1 MSMDLNDP
9 AIIKEFIDES
19 NEHLSDVEAQLL
31 EIEQAGANIDTELV
45 NTVFRAVH
53 SIKGTAG
60 FMGLDTIQLLAHNAE
75 GVLNLIR
82 NRELV
87 PTKPIIECLLG
98 ASDDLRNLVNDL
110 DHSNDADVSA
120 RVQSLLEITEQ
131 ATAEALAEDSSSE
144 TVAVDEV
151 VDLDSIESSII
162 EASAEV
168 SAAVSKATPET
179 PRHLSRDVTS
189 TSIDQSSPSAES
201 SNGSASTH
209 ALTSDPAIGAATTA
223 ARAEPAAE
231 KEKHNSGAK
240 ADASIRVNVGTL
252 DRLMNLAGELVLRRN
267 CLMQLT
273 TRRGDNELNTI
284 AAGLNQVTS
293 CLQDTIMQTRMQPIG
308 NVFSRF
314 PRVVRD
320 LNSKL
325 GKECEVVLDGVSVEV
340 DKTILEAIGDPLT
353 HLVRNAIDHGI
364 EKATDRIAA
373 GKPTVAQLRLW
384 AYHQAGR
391 VCIDVSDDGRGID
404 PAKLREKAVAKN
416 LISHD
421 AAARMSDRE
430 AIGLIFHPG
439 FSTAAQVTDV
449 SGRGVGMDVVRTNI
463 EKLGGTVDVESQV
476 GVGTTIR
483 IVLPLTLAIIPSLIV
498 RCCGQRFAV
507 PQVNIVELVRVP
519 ASQRQERIGKVRDV
533 EVLRLRGEL
542 LPMVYLEKV
551 LRIPEASPDEWIMDA
566 PSDEDMKRRPLNVLV
581 VETGEIRYGLVVDE
595 LRDSQEIVVK
605 PLGRHI
611 KDCKALDAA
620 TILGDGHIAWILSIA
635 GIATLSQLGQC
646 PIAHGEM
653 DRKADA
659 SDGLHDRQHFVL
671 FTNQAGEW
679 FCVPMDV
686 VLRVDRITPEQI
698 VRVGNQETIEQH
710 DMSLPLMRVEAS
722 ISAQACSDPKRLTVI
737 VFKYC
742 GREIGLVAH
751 NIHDIRTVSAA
762 IDTVTCVESGVL
774 GSFITEGH
782 TVRLLDVY
790 QLTRDQHPEWFEAP
804 KASTALP
811 ANILVVEDSGL
822 VRKQLLRTLTVEG
835 YRTIEAEDGQ
845 TAWDLLQAGS
855 EEISL
860 VVTDIEMPH
869 MTGLELCRRVKQWD
883 RTRHIPVII
892 LSSLGADSDIERG
905 RDAGVDE
912 YHVKFNQDTLV
923 AGVQRLLG
931 RSSPHIVGAGK
942 VRNTVG

>member
-87 PTKPIIECLLG
+87 PTKPIVECLLG

-110 DHSNDADVSA
+110 EHSNDADVSA
-120 RVQSLLEITEQ
+120 RVQALLEITEKATAACLEDDSGESSEPDASASHPGAAAPATGSTTSLPSEVDHAADEEAGDEPSLMPSSAQ
-131 ATAEALAEDSSSE
+131 ATATSGPGDSTSPA
-144 TVAVDEV
+144 VAAM
-151 VDLDSIESSII
+151 LGSA
-162 EASAEV
+162 EAS
-168 SAAVSKATPET
+168 SGMP
-179 PRHLSRDVTS
+179 
-189 TSIDQSSPSAES
+189 
-201 SNGSASTH
+201 
-209 ALTSDPAIGAATTA
+209 AAT
-223 ARAEPAAE
+223 ARVEVTAE
-231 KEKHNSGAK
+231 KEKPNAVAK
-240 ADASIRVNVGTL
+240 SDASIRVNVGTL

-320 LNSKL
+320 LNAKL
-325 GKECEVVLDGVSVEV
+325 GKECEVILDGVSVEV

-364 EKATDRIAA
+364 EKASDRITA
-373 GKPTVAQLRLW
+373 GKPTIAQLRLW

-421 AAARMSDRE
+421 AASRMSDRE
-430 AIGLIFHPG
+430 AINLIFHPG

-498 RCCGQRFAV
+498 RSCGQRFAV

-519 ASQRQERIGKVRDV
+519 ASQRHERIGKVRDV

-551 LRIPEASPDEWIMDA
+551 LRIPEASPEDQLWESTGDGN
-566 PSDEDMKRRPLNVLV
+566 SDRRPLNVLV

-635 GIATLSQLGQC
+635 GIATLSQLSQC
-646 PIAHGEM
+646 PITHGEM
-653 DRKADA
+653 DRKDSS

-710 DMSLPLMRVEAS
+710 DTSLPLLRVESS
-722 ISAQACSDPKRLTVI
+722 ISAQACPDPKRLTVI
-737 VFKYC
+737 VFKYS

-774 GSFITEGH
+774 GSFITENH

-790 QLTRDQHPEWFEAP
+790 QITRDQHPEWFEAP
-804 KASTALP
+804 KQTTNLP

-822 VRKQLLRTLTVEG
+822 VRKQLIRTLTVEG
-835 YRTIEAEDGQ
+835 FRTIEAEDGQ

-855 EEISL
+855 EEVSL

-905 RDAGVDE
+905 RAAGVDE

-931 RSSPHIVGAGK
+931 RSVPLTNSANK
-942 VRNTVG
+942 VRTTVG